1 MFQLF
6 YPSLSIFICALHLL
20 KKNIGNLFA
29 MRQHGVS
36 VSTCALD
43 LNAWQS
49 NFTVFFKHNFTVF
62 YWHG

>member
-49 NFTVFFKHNFTVF
+49 NFTVFF
-62 YWHG
+62 